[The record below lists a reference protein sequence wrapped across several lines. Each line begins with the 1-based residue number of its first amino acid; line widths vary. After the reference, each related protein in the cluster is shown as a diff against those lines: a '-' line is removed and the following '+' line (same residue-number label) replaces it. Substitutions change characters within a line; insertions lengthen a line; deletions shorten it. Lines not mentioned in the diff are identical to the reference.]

1 MLQNPNEF
9 PNALK
14 SSGINAVW
22 SAQTRCKAF
31 RRIRA
36 GSTQKGCGRAADV
49 FAEFHGN
56 LRGKTEENFG
66 TT

>member
-9 PNALK
+9 PNDLK
-14 SSGINAVW
+14 SSGINTVW

-31 RRIRA
+31 RGIHA
-36 GSTQKGCGRAADV
+36 GSTQKGCGRTADV

-56 LRGKTEENFG
+56 LRGKTGKNFG
-66 TT
+66 AT